1 MIVMTTIISGRVVP
15 RGIVPFRRVRTQHTI
30 SRSNDR
36 NRANAIDIILPPQFT
51 SLIEEGTPMPRA
63 AGVLAF
69 ALICTACPASR
80 ADVAMSEQIIQLG
93 DGLNDLRQD
102 NAVLQQQV
110 DSLRLVVA
118 KQDTVIRQLANLA
131 GVLLSR

>member
-1 MIVMTTIISGRVVP
+1 
-15 RGIVPFRRVRTQHTI
+15 
-30 SRSNDR
+30 
-36 NRANAIDIILPPQFT
+36 
-51 SLIEEGTPMPRA
+51 MPRSA
-63 AGVLAF
+63 RTLA
-69 ALICTACPASR
+69 LLLVCTACPASR
-80 ADVAMSEQIIQLG
+80 ADVAISEQIIQLG

-131 GVLLSR
+131 GVPLAR

>member
-1 MIVMTTIISGRVVP
+1 
-15 RGIVPFRRVRTQHTI
+15 
-30 SRSNDR
+30 
-36 NRANAIDIILPPQFT
+36 
-51 SLIEEGTPMPRA
+51 MPRA
-63 AGVLAF
+63 ACVLAF

-80 ADVAMSEQIIQLG
+80 ADVAISEQIIRLG

-102 NAVLQQQV
+102 NAALQQQV

-131 GVLLSR
+131 GVPLSR

>member
-1 MIVMTTIISGRVVP
+1 MRHI
-15 RGIVPFRRVRTQHTI
+15 
-30 SRSNDR
+30 
-36 NRANAIDIILPPQFT
+36 ACA
-51 SLIEEGTPMPRA
+51 
-63 AGVLAF
+63 LALTF
-69 ALICTACPASR
+69 ACAACPASR

-93 DGLNDLRQD
+93 DGLNDLRQE

-131 GVLLSR
+131 GVPLPR